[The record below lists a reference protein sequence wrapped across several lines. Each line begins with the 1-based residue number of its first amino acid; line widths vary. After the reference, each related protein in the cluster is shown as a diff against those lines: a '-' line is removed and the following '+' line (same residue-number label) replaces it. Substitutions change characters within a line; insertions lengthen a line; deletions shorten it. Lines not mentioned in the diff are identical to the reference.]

1 MRNEHNEPYDCYSLV
16 LRENFESMAQRRR
29 ILLELESLL
38 VLIRRNRKF
47 RECEATVCLG
57 QIPGK
62 QRALKRKNS
71 RDLHKVS
78 LPQVEY

>member
-16 LRENFESMAQRRR
+16 LRENFEATAQGRR

-47 RECEATVCLG
+47 RECEAIVCSG
-57 QIPGK
+57 
-62 QRALKRKNS
+62 
-71 RDLHKVS
+71 
-78 LPQVEY
+78 